1 METSALK
8 ELFEKEFPEVTGEL
22 NYFFAPG
29 RVNLIG
35 EHIDYNGGYV
45 FPAALSLGMFA
56 AVRFRDD
63 NVVRLRSENAS
74 AKVDFEISKDIVYDK
89 KDDWANYPKGIVKY
103 LLNEG
108 YELKG
113 CDVVLTSTIPKAS
126 GLSSSAALEI
136 ISSYI
141 MLYPTL
147 GDKQDRVYLSKLSQK
162 VENEFVGVNC
172 GIMDQFSVAVG
183 KKDNA
188 ILLDCS
194 TLNYKYAPFILDGSS
209 LVIMN
214 TNKKRE
220 LADSKYNERRS
231 ECDTALAILNK
242 YRKVENLCSANIED
256 IESYIND
263 ETVRKRAKHAVLE
276 NKRVLDAV
284 KVLEEGKIEEFGKL
298 LNASHASLKNDYE
311 VTGFEL
317 DTMVEEAQKQEGC
330 LGARMTG
337 AGFGGCAIAIVKNEN
352 IDAFTKNVGKV
363 YEEKTGIKPAFYVSV
378 IGDGVKAL

>member
-8 ELFEKEFPEVTGEL
+8 ELFEKEFPGVTGEL

-147 GDKQDRVYLSKLSQK
+147 GDKQDRVYLSKISQK

-220 LADSKYNERRS
+220 LSDSKYNERRS

-256 IESYIND
+256 IENYIND

-298 LNASHASLKNDYE
+298 LDASHASLKNDYE

-352 IDAFTKNVGKV
+352 IDAFTKNVGKA
-363 YEEKTGIKPAFYVSV
+363 YEDKTGIKPAFYVSV

>member
-74 AKVDFEISKDIVYDK
+74 AKVDFEISKDIAYDK

>member
-8 ELFEKEFPEVTGEL
+8 ELFEKEFPGVTGEL

-147 GDKQDRVYLSKLSQK
+147 GDKQDRVYLSKISQK

-256 IESYIND
+256 IENYIND

-352 IDAFTKNVGKV
+352 IDAFTKNVGKA
-363 YEEKTGIKPAFYVSV
+363 YEDKTGIKPAFYVSV